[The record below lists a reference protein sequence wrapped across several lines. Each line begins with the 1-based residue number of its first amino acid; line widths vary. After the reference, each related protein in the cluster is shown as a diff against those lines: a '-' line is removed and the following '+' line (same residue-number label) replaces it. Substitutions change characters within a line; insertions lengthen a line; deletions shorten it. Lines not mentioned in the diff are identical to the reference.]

1 MNESVKNPRGTASRR
16 NLRNG
21 LLFTAPSIIG
31 LLALTFYPVASSL
44 YYSFCNYTG
53 LKPPEW
59 VGAANYARMAH
70 DSLLLQSLA
79 NTAMYTIFAVPI
91 TIIVAFLLAMLLN
104 QKVKGLALY
113 RTLFYLP
120 SIVPVVASSVLWIWL
135 LNPQYGLINNLLQWL
150 HLPTSGWMAQPE
162 NMLPSAVDFLRSPIE
177 AFRQLSFGA
186 KPALI
191 LMSAWGVGPLMII
204 FLAGLQDVP
213 KELLEAAEIDGA
225 SVVQRVRH
233 VTIPFMSPYLFFS
246 VVMGLIAASQYFTQA
261 YVMTNGSGSP
271 ANSTLFYAMYL
282 FQNAFHFFKMGYACA
297 MAWFLF
303 IVILGATLFI
313 FRTSARVVYYGER

>member
-1 MNESVKNPRGTASRR
+1 MSRKPASSVARR

-31 LLALTFYPVASSL
+31 LLALMVYPVLSSL
-44 YYSFCNYTG
+44 YYSFCNYSG
-53 LKPPEW
+53 LKPPHW
-59 VGAANYARMAH
+59 VGAANYVRMAH
-70 DSLLLQSLA
+70 DDLLLQSIA
-79 NTAMYTIFAVPI
+79 NTAVYTVFSVPI
-91 TIIVAFLLAMLLN
+91 GVIVAFLLAMLLN
-104 QKVKGLALY
+104 QKVKGMAVY

-135 LNPQYGLINNLLQWL
+135 LNPQYGLINTLLQWL

-162 NMLPSAVDFLRSPIE
+162 NVLPNLSRFIHSPVDALRG
-177 AFRQLSFGA
+177 LSLGA

-191 LMSAWGVGPLMII
+191 MMSTWGVGPLMII

-213 KELLEAAEIDGA
+213 KELTEAAEIDGA
-225 SVVQRVRH
+225 SVWQRVRH

-246 VVMGLIAASQYFTQA
+246 VVMGLIGASQYFTQA

-303 IVILGATLFI
+303 VVILSATLLI
-313 FRTSARVVYYGER
+313 FKTSARVVYYAER